1 MVYKYAPPT
10 YADEIGLTSDKYL
23 VVNSTVDAL
32 PLSINFQPLS
42 FARWQ
47 LIARMEEGLKAQ
59 QEDFGFSENDIDEV
73 RRLIADTKTWL
84 LAVTMLASV
93 LHLLFEFLAFKSD
106 VDFWKNNKSLRGL
119 SARSVVVDLI
129 SQIVVLAY
137 LVDQGSSLLVSI
149 PAAGAI
155 LIQCWK
161 VEKATGVRPDFSRP
175 FPWIRCERLEAVAL
189 SAKNAKADDKGA
201 QLDAATL
208 RVDRL
213 ATLYLSLSLGPL
225 VVGYA
230 VKTLIYDA
238 HLGWYS
244 WGLGAMTNAVYTG
257 GFILMTPQLAL
268 NYHLKSVSHLPWR
281 LLCFRFVNTFI
292 DDLFAFV
299 IKMPVMHRVSCFRD
313 DVVFLIYLYQRRIYS
328 VDMSRGV
335 AGEDAAQ

>member
-1 MVYKYAPPT
+1 MQRFRDRAPGGSVVYKYAPPT

-189 SAKNAKADDKGA
+189 SAKNAKAADKGA

-208 RVDRL
+208 RVARL
-213 ATLYLSLSLGPL
+213 ATLY
-225 VVGYA
+225 
-230 VKTLIYDA
+230 
-238 HLGWYS
+238 
-244 WGLGAMTNAVYTG
+244 
-257 GFILMTPQLAL
+257 
-268 NYHLKSVSHLPWR
+268 
-281 LLCFRFVNTFI
+281 
-292 DDLFAFV
+292 
-299 IKMPVMHRVSCFRD
+299 
-313 DVVFLIYLYQRRIYS
+313 
-328 VDMSRGV
+328 
-335 AGEDAAQ
+335 